1 MGPTS
6 RVSYVS
12 RLETLLKESAPR
24 LLVTHQVEFKN
35 CFGAVTGYVDGHIF
49 VSCGKFGVAL
59 RLPPETRAEL
69 FRDEDVSRLRYFPKG
84 HVKREYAVV
93 SQRMLDDRGGFKR
106 LVATSVKYALSS
118 SATVTRPSG

>member
-1 MGPTS
+1 
-6 RVSYVS
+6 VSYVS
-12 RLETLLKESAPR
+12 RLETLLKQSDSR

-35 CFGAVTGYVDGHIF
+35 FFGAVTGHVDGHIF

-59 RLPPETRAEL
+59 RLPPETLAEL
-69 FRDEDVSRLRYFPKG
+69 FRAEDVSRLRYSPKG

-93 SQRMLDDRGGFKR
+93 SQRMMDDRGGFKR

-118 SATVTRPSG
+118 SATVTKPSG